1 MLAYLTA
8 HWRGDQNIAQSLF
21 VNGALPYFALVTTVG
36 IIVPLAALYMLT
48 LLTYMMSF
56 FALFFAWLVWWVVG
70 TTRSAIRTLRIGGTA
85 TSKILAIVALALVV
99 ALLVKTASDVTMATL
114 LFRGYAT

>member
-21 VNGALPYFALVTTVG
+21 VNGALPYFALVTAKG
-36 IIVPLAALYMLT
+36 ILPLAALYMLT
-48 LLTYMMSF
+48 LLTYMMSV

-99 ALLVKTASDVTMATL
+99 ALLVKTASDVTMAAL